1 MSLMTPDEYNARIH
15 EMVPISVHL
24 GIRAE
29 TLEPGVATLIM
40 EFGPHITRPVDI
52 VSGPALMALADIAL
66 GAAVLTLTGGHMTV
80 FTSNLNIHFLRKA
93 AACDIRAVA
102 RVLKSGRTLSTSDV
116 EMTNAATGEL
126 VAHATAS
133 FAVQERKY

>member
-1 MSLMTPDEYNARIH
+1 MSLMTPDEYNTRLYS
-15 EMVPISVHL
+15 MVPISVHL

-29 TLEPGVATLIM
+29 VLEEGVATLIM
-40 EFGPHITRPVDI
+40 PFGPHMTRPVDI
-52 VSGPALMALADIAL
+52 VSGPALMSLADIAS
-66 GAAVLTLTGGHMTV
+66 GAAVLTLIGGHMTV

-93 AACDIRAVA
+93 VACDIRAVA

-116 EMTNAATGEL
+116 ALTNAETGDL
-126 VAHATAS
+126 IAHATAS